1 LFFVWV
7 VLEST
12 YMPIHALHGV
22 LEHTGID
29 PLTGDSL
36 FVINL
41 PAQGVAYELH
51 TTQRTLQQLPPI
63 QTDCRVYVY
72 TYIRPEEHKFVG
84 FLSRPERELFRLL
97 MGANGVG
104 LKMALAIL
112 EALSLAEL
120 IDAILSENYKTLT
133 VAKGVGNKLAQKMI
147 LDLKEKL
154 VVWQERFAH
163 QLPTVGTGTV
173 GQTLHTLFEE
183 KALNDAQQVLASLG
197 YETAE
202 ITEALLRLTALVPVS
217 ETQGLD
223 SEGLLKAILKQL
235 H

>member
-1 LFFVWV
+1 MYRAQLVNNEVSPSYYTIVFVNSSDGSNIKV
-7 VLEST
+7 
-12 YMPIHALHGV
+12 
-22 LEHTGID
+22 
-29 PLTGDSL
+29 
-36 FVINL
+36 NL
-41 PAQGVAYELH
+41 LK
-51 TTQRTLQQLPPI
+51 LQ
-63 QTDCRVYVY
+63 
-72 TYIRPEEHKFVG
+72 
-84 FLSRPERELFRLL
+84 
-97 MGANGVG
+97 
-104 LKMALAIL
+104 
-112 EALSLAEL
+112 
-120 IDAILSENYKTLT
+120 DAIISAGSYFTFQSQKFSDPILQEKIRLAASPSKAKSLGKTRDSSFDTNWNKKREDVLYKGLQ
-133 VAKGVGNKLAQKMI
+133 AKFQQH

-183 KALNDAQQVLASLG
+183 KALNDAQQVLGSLG

-202 ITEALLRLTALVPVS
+202 ITEALLRLTGLVPAS